1 MCGDWRIRLDYIRD
15 ICITSS
21 LDGKIEIVATS
32 RCFMISMQGLTT
44 ERRVRGIF
52 SFFFL
57 LEKLVAWRSWPYC
70 YKWTVFRFVQTRNI
84 MVMCM

>member
-1 MCGDWRIRLDYIRD
+1 MVIGELYYIRD
-15 ICITSS
+15 ICKASS

-44 ERRVRGIF
+44 ERRVRVRGIL

-57 LEKLVAWRSWPYC
+57 LVAWRSWPYC
-70 YKWTVFRFVQTRNI
+70 YA
-84 MVMCM
+84 